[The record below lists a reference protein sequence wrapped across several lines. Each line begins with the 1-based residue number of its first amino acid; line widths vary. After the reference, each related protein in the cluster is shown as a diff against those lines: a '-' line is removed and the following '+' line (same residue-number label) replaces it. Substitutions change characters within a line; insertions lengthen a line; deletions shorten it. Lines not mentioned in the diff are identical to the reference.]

1 MNDPQ
6 TAHDY
11 QEREVKAVSSV
22 LVELG
27 QVLGAW
33 RDKFVIVGGAVPWLL
48 YPDATPRHI
57 GTIDI
62 DLDLDP
68 EALGG
73 GEYATLVEA
82 LTGKGYERDVDDL
95 RPFQL
100 RRWVSVDDGE
110 PVGVLVDLLMPR
122 GAKGDRNAEKLI
134 SGLRVQGADGGD
146 IALLHNTLTPIDGVM
161 PDGRANRVELQV
173 ATIPALL
180 VMKGYALVGRDKKKD
195 AYDIYYSVRHFTG
208 GVVALAAECMPM
220 LDNVVVRTGFEN
232 IAGKFRHREDFG
244 PTTVRIFLEES
255 SGLGEMTPE
264 QVQMDAFMQVSAWL
278 RAIELAVS

>member
-1 MNDPQ
+1 MTDPD

-11 QEREVKAVSSV
+11 QDREVKAVSSV

-48 YPDATPRHI
+48 YPDAIPRHI

-68 EALGG
+68 EALGD

-82 LTGKGYERDVDDL
+82 LTAKDYERDVEGL
-95 RPFQL
+95 KPFQL
-100 RRWVSVDDGE
+100 RRWVQVDDGD

-122 GAKGDRNAEKLI
+122 NAKGDRNAVKLI
-134 SGLRVQGADGGD
+134 SNLRVQRADGGD
-146 IALLHNTLTPIDGVM
+146 IALMHNAPRLIEGVM
-161 PDGRANRVELQV
+161 PDGRPNQVEMLV

-195 AYDIYYSVRHFTG
+195 AYDIYYSVRHFAG

-220 LDNVVVRTGFEN
+220 LDNMVVRIGFEH
-232 IAGKFRHREDFG
+232 IAGKFRHEADFG
-244 PTTVRIFLEES
+244 PVTVRMFLEES

-264 QVQMDAFMQVSAWL
+264 QVQTDAFMQVGAWL
-278 RAIELAVS
+278 RAVGLMES

>member
-1 MNDPQ
+1 MNEPD

-11 QEREVKAVSSV
+11 QERDVKAVWSV

-48 YPDATPRHI
+48 YGNANPRHI
-57 GTIDI
+57 GTLDI

-68 EALGG
+68 AALND

-82 LTGKGYERDVDDL
+82 LVSKGYERDVDDL

-100 RRWVSVDDGE
+100 RRWISADDGE

-122 GAKGDRNAEKLI
+122 GEKGDQNRVKLI
-134 SGLRVQGADGGD
+134 TGLRVQRADGGD
-146 IALLHNTLTPIDGVM
+146 IALRHNTSIEIEGVM
-161 PDGRANRVELQV
+161 PDGRQNRVELLV

-195 AYDIYYSVRHFTG
+195 AYDVYFSVRNFAG
-208 GVVALAAECMPM
+208 RVEALAEACIPLLADEVALK
-220 LDNVVVRTGFEN
+220 GFEN
-232 IAGKFRHREDFG
+232 IAGKFRYETDFG
-244 PTTVRIFLEES
+244 PATVRMFLEES

-264 QVQMDAFMQVSAWL
+264 QVQVDAFMQVNAWL
-278 RAIELAVS
+278 RSIGLAVS